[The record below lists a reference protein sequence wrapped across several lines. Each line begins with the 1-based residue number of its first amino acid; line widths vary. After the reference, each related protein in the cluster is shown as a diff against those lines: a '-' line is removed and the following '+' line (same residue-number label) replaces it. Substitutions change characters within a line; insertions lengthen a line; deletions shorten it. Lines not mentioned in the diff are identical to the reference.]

1 MSTKSQVENVY
12 QNWSVSHFFC
22 KWKRRLKRD
31 SYSGFSK
38 HPRFSLRIY
47 LPSYSLRKHCLNAF
61 ATATIPGSPQSEK
74 RLKQRVRTAGRLWWT
89 SGLMVAMAM
98 GMGGS
103 QAASIAVANSWDNFE
118 MERVIWG
125 SYFLWDASIAWPCCL
140 WAVLKGNTYGRVNW
154 PLLGNQDAKGK
165 DRKGL
170 RFQYPLP
177 CHTSKNMTCFV

>member
-1 MSTKSQVENVY
+1 MFTKIGLFHTSFVNEKGGWNVTLTLDSPSTLDSPYVFICLVIHWENIA
-12 QNWSVSHFFC
+12 WMH
-22 KWKRRLKRD
+22 L
-31 SYSGFSK
+31 
-38 HPRFSLRIY
+38 L
-47 LPSYSLRKHCLNAF
+47 L
-61 ATATIPGSPQSEK
+61 PQSQDPHRVKK

-118 MERVIWG
+118 MERAIWG